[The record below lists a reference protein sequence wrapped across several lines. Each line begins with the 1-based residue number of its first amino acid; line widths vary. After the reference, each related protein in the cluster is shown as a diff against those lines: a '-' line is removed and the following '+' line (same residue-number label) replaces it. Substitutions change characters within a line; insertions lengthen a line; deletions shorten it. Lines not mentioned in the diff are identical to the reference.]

1 MKFEKPALQ
10 TVEHIQ
16 LLRDRGLEIT
26 DPMGLRR
33 AIDQFGFF
41 RLLGYM
47 IPFEA
52 ERETHTFQDGITDQT
67 ILLHY
72 QFDRRLRFVMMEGVE
87 AIEVSL
93 KAAICNLTAVSFG
106 PHWYLNPDHFNN
118 RDHHQRLLDY
128 ISEASKESS
137 EQFIKRYREEFHAPS
152 LPPIWM
158 VMELLTFGKLCSLY
172 SNMKDSDEKKA
183 IAAAYD
189 LPVSILSS
197 WLLSLNYIR
206 NCCAHHMRLWNRWLP
221 LRPMIPSGKRYRFL
235 SHIDDYTDKQLFG
248 VACCILFLLKAIGQD
263 NLFRQSILSL
273 LGEYPAVNQRYM
285 GFHAAWREES
295 IWQGAGL
302 AA

>member
-10 TVEHIQ
+10 TAEHIQ

-26 DPMGLRR
+26 DPAGLGI
-33 AIDQFGFF
+33 AIDRFGFF
-41 RLLGYM
+41 RMLGYM

-52 ERETHTFQDGITDQT
+52 DRETHQFKEGTTDQT

-72 QFDRRLRFVMMEGVE
+72 QFDRKLRFVMMEGVE

-93 KAAICNLTAVSFG
+93 KAAICNLTAVAFG
-106 PHWYLNPDHFNN
+106 PHWYMNPDHFNN

-128 ISEASKESS
+128 VSEASKESS
-137 EQFIKRYREEFHAPS
+137 EQFIKRYREDFHVPS

-172 SNMKDSDEKKA
+172 TNMKDSDEKKA
-183 IAAAYD
+183 IAAYFGV
-189 LPVSILSS
+189 PVSILSS

-221 LRPMIPSGKRYRFL
+221 LRPMIPTGKRYRFL
-235 SHIDDYTDKQLFG
+235 THIDDYTDKQLFG
-248 VACCILFLLKAIGQD
+248 VASCILFLLKAIDQD
-263 NLFRQSILSL
+263 QHFRKTLLQLFVRYPSI
-273 LGEYPAVNQRYM
+273 NHRYM
-285 GFHAAWREES
+285 GFHNAWRDEP
-295 IWQGAGL
+295 IWAM
-302 AA
+302 AEVA